1 MTSIK
6 SQSEHV
12 DAPGMGNH
20 LDYVE
25 RASKALRAGQV
36 VVIPTDT
43 VYGLAAA
50 LNRPEAISHLYAIK
64 NRPLEKAIPVLLSD
78 ASEVHQVAADLPASA
93 AFLASCF
100 WPGALTLVLP
110 ALLHLPPL
118 VTSTCENGRRTVAVR
133 VPDDPLARA
142 IIAASGGALAVTSAN
157 HSGQRPALDAAEAA
171 ALAMSPP
178 LLVVDGGRVP
188 GGIPSTVVLATGDE
202 PEILRKGAIS
212 PTAIMEA
219 LRNHDVVAGAGASKR
234 YDQPMTE
241 HDPHRPPAKTST

>member
-1 MTSIK
+1 MSTK
-6 SQSEHV
+6 SQSEHL
-12 DAPGMGNH
+12 DAPRMDNH
-20 LDYVE
+20 SDIVGH
-25 RASKALRAGQV
+25 ASSALRAGQV

-50 LNRPEAISHLYAIK
+50 LDRPEAISRLYALK

-78 ASEVHQVAADLPASA
+78 ASQLHQVAAVLPARS
-93 AFLASCF
+93 AFLASRF

-110 ALLHLPPL
+110 ALPHLPPL
-118 VTSTCENGRRTVAVR
+118 VTSNSEDGCRTVAVR

-157 HSGQRPALDAAEAA
+157 RSGQRPALDAAEAG
-171 ALAMSPP
+171 ALAASPP

-188 GGIPSTVVLATGDE
+188 GGIPSTVILATGDE
-202 PEILRKGAIS
+202 PQILRRGAIS
-212 PTAIMEA
+212 PGAIMEA
-219 LRNHDVVAGAGASKR
+219 LRNQDVVAGAGLSKQ

-241 HDPHRPPAKTST
+241 HDRHTRATKTST